1 MPRLRRAI
9 LILSLLLAGSWTHVA
24 LGQGERFVKYVNKY
38 PNDLLK
44 AEPDVKR
51 RLHALLG
58 ANYAR
63 FIERLQT
70 QGPMDA
76 VGGIL
81 VGRGCKA
88 HWCGNEEAVL
98 LINLSDG
105 KLHVAIHSEATSEKV
120 KKFSEDM
127 AHFPDAAL
135 QHALE
140 N

>member
-1 MPRLRRAI
+1 MPRIVRAV
-9 LILSLLLAGSWTHVA
+9 LLLSLLLAGSGTPVA

-44 AEPDVKR
+44 AEPEVKQ

-58 ANYAR
+58 REYGR
-63 FIERLQT
+63 FVERLQT
-70 QGPMDA
+70 QTPMENIK
-76 VGGIL
+76 GIL
-81 VGRGCKA
+81 TGRGCKA
-88 HWCGNEEAVL
+88 HLCGSEEAVL

-105 KLHVAIHSEATSEKV
+105 KLHVAIHSEASGERV
-120 KKFSEDM
+120 QKFSEDM

-135 QHALE
+135 QYALE